1 MTPQTRPTR
10 PRPESAGSDQIVLR
24 GVRVHNLAGLDLDLP
39 KGALIAVTGVS
50 GSGKSSL
57 AFDTLFREGQ
67 RRFLETLSAYA
78 RQFLGRME
86 KPDIE
91 RAEGL
96 LPAIAV
102 EQKTLSRSAR
112 STVGTLTEIHDH
124 LRVLYARAGVPH
136 CPDHD
141 VPLEAQTPG
150 QVLDRV
156 TDRFADQPIHVLA
169 PLVRDRKGQHRTL
182 LEDLAKRGF
191 ARVRVDG
198 EIRRIEEVPE
208 LERYKR
214 HTVEVVVDRLKATEE
229 NVGRLREAI
238 AAAIELGEGDLAVLG
253 DSGEATYSTRHTCP
267 SCGREA
273 PPLEPRLFSF
283 NSPHGACEDCGG
295 LGTLRRPTE
304 ASVVGDPTLTIR
316 EGALAVTRSSG
327 GALLFPRV
335 DFDFLDQVAYTHDF
349 DLDTP
354 WRELP
359 TEARR
364 VVLFGT
370 GEERF
375 EDTMNWNGR
384 RYQGSAK
391 WKRRYDGVIG
401 ALEKAA
407 GEGKR
412 KKMVDRFLSIST
424 CPTCAGS
431 RLGAVPRSVKLD
443 TITLPDL
450 LGRPVGELEQAL
462 DDLPLAGRQRRIA
475 EPLVAEIR
483 HRLRFL
489 SRVGLGYLSL
499 SRAADTLSGGE
510 AQRIR
515 LAAQLGAGLQGV
527 MYVLDEPSVGL
538 HARDHGKLLG
548 ALCDLRD
555 QGNTVVVVEHD
566 EATLRAADHVV
577 DIGPGAGRHGG
588 RLCGVGTP
596 DDIAKVDS
604 PTGRLLR
611 GELVMPAPD
620 VRRVGDGRVVHL
632 TGATGFNLK
641 GVDLELR
648 LGTFTAVGGISGS
661 GKSTLVNRTLLRALT
676 RKLGRECPDPEPYDR
691 LVGAEAIEDL
701 VVVDASPIGRTPRS
715 NPATYSG
722 AFTPIRDLFAQH
734 PDARMQGWGPGRF
747 SFNVAGG
754 RCETCQGAGA
764 RLIELQFLAPVT
776 VVCEDCGGH
785 RFNPETLDV
794 RFKGASIADVL
805 AMTIDDA
812 GAFFADQPKIARPL
826 AALSEVGVGYL
837 SLGQPST
844 TLSGG
849 EAQRVKLAKYL
860 QRQPNKHTL
869 FTLDEPTTGLH
880 ASDVAKLLEALQKL
894 VDKGHTVLVIE
905 HHLDVLRA
913 ADRLIDL
920 GPEGGH
926 AGGELIAQ
934 GTPEDVMAEPRSATG
949 RALNGDTFAE
959 LTATTG
965 PRPTPRTRI
974 EIRGAYAHNLK
985 HVDADIDIGSFTVVT
1000 GPSGS
1005 GKSSLALDTLY
1016 AAGRQRFVESL
1027 STYARQFLASS
1038 DRPLVDRID
1047 GLAPTVAVEART
1059 AQGSPR
1065 STIAT
1070 TTEIHDLVRV
1080 LWARAGSA
1088 HCPEHGERLEPVSP
1102 SLAARRVLTELEGS
1116 RGYVLAPVSAALS
1129 PSTTPAAFAD
1139 EHAESWLKAGF
1150 ARVLVDGVEQRLDA
1164 ERSASGKGPWRGAE
1178 RIDLVVD
1185 RLTFD
1190 EGSRARLADA
1200 CEQAAHLAGGRYSV
1214 AVKDGE
1220 RREFSTV
1227 GACSQCG
1234 FALTEKLEPRH
1245 FSFNTPVGACPTC
1258 DGLGASW
1265 QCDAD
1270 VLIDSPSQP
1279 LIASKSGEATSIS
1292 GKLGRYLTKGKGYH
1306 EHLLRAVAAEHG
1318 VEVTKPFDSLPKK
1331 HRELLLFGT
1340 GAKAQY
1346 RVEITKESQN
1356 FELEENFSAEWTGL
1370 CGAIDRWHERSEDV
1384 EWRGILEK
1392 VMTRRG
1398 CPTCKGERLAPAPR
1412 HARVAR
1418 TRMPEFLERSI
1429 DAAATWLEGLRL
1441 AKSARETVAQVVHE
1455 LRTRLGLLQRVGLGY
1470 LTLDRRADTLS
1481 GGEARRVRLAASL
1494 GSQLTGVCY
1503 VLDEPTVGL
1512 HPRDI
1517 DRLVDA
1523 LEHLRDLGNTVV
1535 VVEHDESVMR
1545 RADRLI
1551 DMGPGAGRHGGQ
1563 VVASGTP
1570 SEVAGHATSATA
1582 RALRGEIDLLKL
1594 RRDLPAGE
1602 RVGVEGAR
1610 GRNLKKVDLI
1620 VPFGQITGV
1629 CGPSGSGKSTLVLE
1643 RFVPA
1648 LRGEDPEGRWRGVVG
1663 ANNRAPRRVVVVDS
1677 SPLGRT
1683 PASVPATAVGFM
1695 EPLRE
1700 LFARTPEARMR
1711 GFGPSHFSFNSPRGR
1726 CPACDGRGAVK
1737 VEMQFLSDL
1746 WLTCEECVGRRYK
1759 PEVLEARFRGKNVA
1773 DVLEMPAEEALELLE
1788 HQPEL
1793 ARTLEALVRVGLGY
1807 IALGQS
1813 STTLS
1818 GGEAQRVKLAREL
1831 LDAAKGERS
1840 VVVLDE
1846 PSTGLHAGDVE
1857 HLALVLHELAAKGNA
1872 VVLIEHHTELLR
1884 SCHGLV
1890 ELGPEGGEGGG
1901 RILAVG
1907 TPEELALGDTP
1918 TAPFLVAPTP
1928 VVKAAAR
1935 KGAGAKSGTAQ
1946 KKAAKKT
1953 SKSTTKKQ
1961 STGRASGST
1970 GEVRP

>member
-1 MTPQTRPTR
+1 MTPPAR
-10 PRPESAGSDQIVLR
+10 RPEPSSSTPGDPAGTEHIRLR

-39 KGALIAVTGVS
+39 KDALIAVTGVS

-91 RAEGL
+91 SAEGL

-112 STVGTLTEIHDH
+112 STVGTLTEVHDH

-136 CPDHD
+136 CPDHE
-141 VPLEAQTPG
+141 VPLSAQTPG

-156 TDRFADQPIHVLA
+156 TERFGGGPVHVLA

-182 LEDLAKRGF
+182 FEDLAKRGF

-198 EIRRIEEVPE
+198 RVLRIEEVPE

-214 HTVEVVVDRLKATEE
+214 HTIEVVVDRLKATEE

-238 AAAIELGEGDLAVLG
+238 AQATELGEGDLIVLG
-253 DSGEATYSTRHTCP
+253 EADDEARYSTRHTCP
-267 SCGREA
+267 ECGREA

-283 NSPHGACEDCGG
+283 NSPHGACDDCGG

-304 ASVVGDPTLTIR
+304 ASVVADPSLSIQD
-316 EGALAVTRSSG
+316 GALAVTRASG

-335 DFDFLDQVAYTHDF
+335 DFAFLDQVAYAHDF
-349 DLDTP
+349 DLETP
-354 WRELP
+354 WRDLTP
-359 TEARR
+359 EARR
-364 VVLFGT
+364 VVLYGT
-370 GEERF
+370 GDERY

-384 RYQGSAK
+384 RYSGSAR
-391 WKRRYDGVIG
+391 WKRKYPGVLG

-407 GEGKR
+407 DEGKR
-412 KKMVDRFLSIST
+412 KKMVDRFLSVSN
-424 CPTCAGS
+424 CPTCDGS
-431 RLGAVPRSVKLD
+431 RLGEVPRSVKLES
-443 TITLPDL
+443 TTLPEL
-450 LGRPVGELEQAL
+450 LAMPVAELEPAL
-462 DDLPLAGRQRRIA
+462 AALPLGGRQKKIA
-475 EPLVAEIR
+475 EPLVSEIA

-489 SRVGLGYLSL
+489 VRVGLGYLTL

-515 LAAQLGAGLQGV
+515 LAAQLGAGLRGV
-527 MYVLDEPSVGL
+527 LYVLDEPSIGL

-548 ALCDLRD
+548 ALGDLRD

-588 RLCGVGTP
+588 HLCGVGTP
-596 DDIAKVDS
+596 DEIAKADS

-611 GELVMPAPD
+611 GELEMPAPSE
-620 VRRVGDGRVVHL
+620 RRPGDGRRVVL
-632 TGATGFNLK
+632 SGARGFNLR
-641 GVDLELR
+641 GVDLELE
-648 LGTFTAVGGISGS
+648 LGTFTAVSGISGS
-661 GKSTLVNRTLLRALT
+661 GKSTLVNRTLLRALE
-676 RKLGRECPDPEPYDR
+676 RKLGREAPDPEPYDA
-691 LVGAEAIEDL
+691 LEGGEAIEDL

-722 AFTPIRDLFAQH
+722 AFTPIRDLFSQH

-754 RCETCQGAGA
+754 RCESCQGAGA

-794 RFKGASIADVL
+794 RFKSASISDVL
-805 AMTIDDA
+805 AMTVDEA
-812 GAFFADQPKIARPL
+812 SEFFKDQPKIARPL

-860 QRQPNKHTL
+860 QRQPKKHTL
-869 FTLDEPTTGLH
+869 FVLDEPTTGLH
-880 ASDVAKLLEALQKL
+880 AADVAKLLEALQKL

-920 GPEGGH
+920 GPEGGS
-926 AGGELIAQ
+926 AGGELIAK
-934 GTPEDVMAEPRSATG
+934 GTPEDVMACATSATG
-949 RALNGDTFAE
+949 RALLGDPFAE
-959 LTATTG
+959 LDAGRG
-965 PRPTPRTRI
+965 PRPTPKDRI
-974 EIRGAYAHNLK
+974 EIRGATAHNLTG
-985 HVDADIDIGSFTVVT
+985 VDVDIPIGSLTVVT

-1038 DRPLVDRID
+1038 DRPQVDRID

-1080 LWARAGSA
+1080 LWARAGRA
-1088 HCPEHGERLEPVSP
+1088 HCPEHGEKLEPVSP
-1102 SLAARRVLTELEGS
+1102 SLGARRVIDAHDGA
-1116 RGYVLAPVSAALS
+1116 RAWVLAPVSAGLPPA
-1129 PSTTPAAFAD
+1129 TTPGAHAD
-1139 EHAESWLKAGF
+1139 EHAESWHKNGF
-1150 ARVLVDGVEQRLDA
+1150 ARVFVDGVEHRLDDA
-1164 ERSASGKGPWRGAE
+1164 LAAKKRPWRGAE
-1178 RIDLVVD
+1178 RVDLVVD
-1185 RLTFD
+1185 RVKVGAD
-1190 EGSRARLADA
+1190 ERTRIADA
-1200 CEQAAHLAGGRYSV
+1200 CEQAAHLAGGRFSIQ
-1214 AVKDGE
+1214 VKDGE
-1220 RREFSTV
+1220 RLEFSSH

-1234 FALTEKLEPRH
+1234 FALGEDLEPRH

-1265 QCDAD
+1265 QCDPEL
-1270 VLIDSPSQP
+1270 LIDSPGQP
-1279 LIASKSGEATSIS
+1279 LVASKPGEATSIS

-1306 EHLLRAVAAEHG
+1306 EHLLRTVATEH
-1318 VEVTKPFDSLPKK
+1318 EIPITRPIDSLTK
-1331 HRELLLFGT
+1331 RQRDLLLHGK
-1340 GAKAQY
+1340 GARAKY
-1346 RVEITKESQN
+1346 TVEITKESAN
-1356 FELEENFSAEWTGL
+1356 FELEENFTAEWKGL
-1370 CGAIDRWHERSEDV
+1370 CGAIDGWHERSDDA
-1384 EWRGILEK
+1384 EWRAILEK
-1392 VMTRRG
+1392 VMTRRT

-1418 TRMPEFLERSI
+1418 TRLPEFLSRSI
-1429 DAAATWLEGLRL
+1429 DAAIEWLEALRL
-1441 AKSARETVAQVVHE
+1441 AKAARETVAQVVTE

-1481 GGEARRVRLAASL
+1481 GGEARRVRLAANL

-1523 LEHLRDLGNTVV
+1523 LEQLRDLGNTVV

-1551 DMGPGAGRHGGQ
+1551 DMGPGAGRHGGR
-1563 VVASGTP
+1563 VVATGTP
-1570 SEVAGHATSATA
+1570 AEIAGHETSATA
-1582 RALRGEIDLLKL
+1582 RALRGEIDLVAL
-1594 RRDLPAGE
+1594 RRDLAPLE
-1602 RVGVEGAR
+1602 SVGLRGAK
-1610 GRNLKKVDLI
+1610 GRNLKSVDI
-1620 VPFGQITGV
+1620 DAVFGQVTGV

-1643 RFVPA
+1643 RLVPA
-1648 LRGEDPEGRWRGVVG
+1648 LEGEEPEGRWKSAVGVSE
-1663 ANNRAPRRVVVVDS
+1663 RAPRRVVVVDS
-1677 SPLGRT
+1677 TPLGRT

-1711 GFGPSHFSFNSPRGR
+1711 GFGPAHFSFNSPRGR
-1726 CPACDGRGAVK
+1726 CPACDGRGSIK

-1746 WLTCEECVGRRYK
+1746 WLTCEECAGRRYR
-1759 PEVLEARFRGKNVA
+1759 PEILEARFRGQSIA
-1773 DVLEMPAEEALELLE
+1773 DVLELPAEQALELLE
-1788 HQPEL
+1788 HQPPL
-1793 ARTLEALVRVGLGY
+1793 RRTLEALVRVGLGY
-1807 IALGQS
+1807 IALGQP

-1831 LDAAKGERS
+1831 LEATRGERS
-1840 VVVLDE
+1840 VIVLDE

-1857 HLALVLHELAAKGNA
+1857 HLARVLHDLAGQGNA
-1872 VVLIEHHTELLR
+1872 VVVIEHHTELLR
-1884 SCHGLV
+1884 SCHRLV

-1901 RILAVG
+1901 RVLAVG
-1907 TPEELALGDTP
+1907 TPEEIAARDETA

-1928 VVKAAAR
+1928 FVAPEPTGSRSKRA
-1935 KGAGAKSGTAQ
+1935 T
-1946 KKAAKKT
+1946 KKARSTKKKSSRSAR
-1953 SKSTTKKQ
+1953 SKSEELR
-1961 STGRASGST
+1961 S
-1970 GEVRP
+1970 